1 MCTNVCIIYA
11 HTGAGVIRVVE
22 AVCIWSKN
30 LIIFVSHIQ
39 PLGTQAAV
47 GTQKTMYFFEETKL
61 FARAEGYWRKLPER
75 YVRHDWRILCFKDTL
90 SVL

>member
-1 MCTNVCIIYA
+1 MCAPMCVSYM
-11 HTGAGVIRVVE
+11 HTPLGAGVIRVAE

-30 LIIFVSHIQ
+30 LIIFVSHIK

-61 FARAEGYWRKLPER
+61 FARAEGYWRKLP
-75 YVRHDWRILCFKDTL
+75 
-90 SVL
+90 